1 MSRDLISARDKMM
14 EAEDKAAIAARK
26 KRNINFE
33 NLIHDALEVLFRPP
47 VGAIFSYLTICRGI
61 DW

>member
-26 KRNINFE
+26 REI
-33 NLIHDALEVLFRPP
+33 
-47 VGAIFSYLTICRGI
+47 
-61 DW
+61 

>member
-33 NLIHDALEVLFRPP
+33 I
-47 VGAIFSYLTICRGI
+47 
-61 DW
+61 